1 MTLDEIWDDLEG
13 GIDHV
18 YKRQRMPKDRY
29 MELYTYL
36 LHVNILNVWTVW
48 HHLLNSILV
57 GKFCLASNNQWYT
70 A

>member
-36 LHVNILNVWTVW
+36 LYINILHV
-48 HHLLNSILV
+48 
-57 GKFCLASNNQWYT
+57 QWYT

>member
-36 LHVNILNVWTVW
+36 L
-48 HHLLNSILV
+48 
-57 GKFCLASNNQWYT
+57 
-70 A
+70 